1 MSLGIDVDRVSEVL
15 LADGWHDVKF
25 FKGESSFELD
35 AYEYIRKHE
44 GRTDPDVR
52 QGVPSTGAT
61 WFDVNHNAQIFCPV
75 TSILAVMVK
84 EQAQA
89 QPVYSGGKTVI
100 ASADSP
106 FTAGKLDDD
115 AFLTKK

>member
-1 MSLGIDVDRVSEVL
+1 MSLAIDVDRVSEVL

-25 FKGESSFELD
+25 VEGQSTFEID

-61 WFDVNHNAQIFCPV
+61 WFDVNPNAQIYCPV

-84 EQAQA
+84 EQVQAQA
-89 QPVYSGGKTVI
+89 PVGD
-100 ASADSP
+100 ASAGRGYTGPQSILP
-106 FTAGKLDDD
+106 KNR
-115 AFLTKK
+115 